1 MMVLAMDVGRNG
13 AADSDIAGTRCDR
26 HEESL
31 GNQRMKESIDADSGL
46 GGDEDM
52 VRVGGCRMHGE
63 RIDINGLDHST
74 TAVLRGVAI
83 AATESTG
90 EQTAGVA
97 LRKRATQFGR

>member
-1 MMVLAMDVGRNG
+1 
-13 AADSDIAGTRCDR
+13 
-26 HEESL
+26 
-31 GNQRMKESIDADSGL
+31 MKESIDADSGL

-52 VRVGGCRMHGE
+52 ARVGGCRMHGE
-63 RIDINGLDHST
+63 RIDINGLDHSTTAVMKGT